1 MRAEHLWGWLR
12 EHQAQEAAAEA
23 EDEGVMSELGGKERV
38 TEDRREGREE
48 GKTQTKWEMVV

>member
-1 MRAEHLWGWLR
+1 MRAEHLRERLR

-23 EDEGVMSELGGKERV
+23 EDEGVMSELGRKERV
-38 TEDRREGREE
+38 TKDRREGGEE